1 MSNRSLQLSFPL
13 PGPGQSSG
21 LGLTDWDSFTA
32 MDKALAGTGFRV
44 RYLRGIFEIMS
55 ISRPHEYLK
64 SLMGSLIETYCQ
76 HVGID
81 YFAWG
86 SATHRIE
93 GVASAE
99 PDESYTFGVDAKETP
114 DLVIEVGLTSG
125 GIDKCALWSDLGAKE
140 IWIWEND
147 RLHAFQLEPG
157 RVEPIRQSLC
167 LPALDLVMIDELV
180 RLQPTSAAVRELR
193 RRLAA

>member
-1 MSNRSLQLSFPL
+1 
-13 PGPGQSSG
+13 
-21 LGLTDWDSFTA
+21 

-64 SLMGSLIETYCQ
+64 SLIGSFVETYCQ
-76 HVGID
+76 EIGID

-86 SATHRIE
+86 SATNRVE

-99 PDESYTFGVDAKETP
+99 PDESYTFGTTTKETP

-147 RLHAFQLEPG
+147 RLHAFRLEPG
-157 RVEPIRQSLC
+157 HVEPILHSLS
-167 LPALDLVMIDELV
+167 LPGLDLAMIEELV
-180 RLQPTSAAVRELR
+180 RIQPTSAAVRELR
-193 RRLAA
+193 QRLADAASKN